1 MHVIL
6 LLLRIIIDTHLHVA
20 ALRRAVPALRRGHG
34 LQVELVPEAGHH
46 LGLEVGDGEAVPGAV
61 AVAQLRHHEVHDLL
75 VHLQPIRGED
85 AVT

>member
-1 MHVIL
+1 MYPHT
-6 LLLRIIIDTHLHVA
+6 IDIHLHVA